1 MNVTMVEPRAL
12 VNNVL
17 QARMH
22 HLQRA
27 LSALYTLAA
36 LPRKCSNPP
45 NKRWGRGWLRRCKC
59 WSRHSR
65 GGMLGAPA
73 GCHHWRHLAAEYG
86 RWPFHGWGD
95 NASLLD

>member
-12 VNNVL
+12 ANNVL

-45 NKRWGRGWLRRCKC
+45 NKWWGWGWLWRSKMLQPAQQG
-59 WSRHSR
+59 RHAERAR
-65 GGMLGAPA
+65 GVRPL
-73 GCHHWRHLAAEYG
+73 RHLAAEYG

-95 NASLLD
+95 NATLLD